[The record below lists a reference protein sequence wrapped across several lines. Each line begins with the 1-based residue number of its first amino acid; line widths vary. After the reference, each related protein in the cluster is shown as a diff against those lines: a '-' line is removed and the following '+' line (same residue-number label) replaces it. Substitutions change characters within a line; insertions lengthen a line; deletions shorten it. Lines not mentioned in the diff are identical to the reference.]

1 MVAEMPMPTI
11 LDSLPELYRGLFPSF
26 FKGPLPA
33 ETKATCSSCAMC
45 ESSNPVRIESVDGVN
60 RFFRPDT
67 KCCTYHPR
75 LPNYLVG
82 AILSDEDAAMAEG
95 RRRIQEKIARGVAV
109 NPQWIKAPTRY
120 NLLYSNARQAFGR
133 AQALLCPYYE
143 SKGGLCTIWRYREAV
158 CSTYFCKY
166 VAGADGRKFWM
177 TLKTWLT
184 LAEIQLS
191 RYALLQLLPDYV
203 LLGKDKADVQTGPL
217 TIEDLDDKR
226 LADKD
231 YSELW
236 HPWVGREEEF
246 YRRSYELVR
255 GLSSEEFD
263 NLLGLDGI
271 VEQSILQRL
280 YGNAVAPKLP
290 KVLKLNPNT
299 TTQWLPDG
307 SIALASYS
315 EFDAVALPGAAYAL
329 LVEFTGKDSV
339 EVVRQRLRDEKQADL
354 HDDIL
359 IELHRHRILVD
370 PQAPNS

>member
-1 MVAEMPMPTI
+1 MPTI
-11 LDSLPELYRGLFPSF
+11 LDSLPALYRDLFPSF
-26 FKGPLPA
+26 FQSPLPA
-33 ETKATCSSCAMC
+33 ETKATCSACAMC
-45 ESSNPVRIESVDGVN
+45 EANNPTPIESVDGVS

-82 AILSDEDAAMAEG
+82 AILADQDAPMAEG
-95 RRRIQEKIARGVAV
+95 RRRIQEKISRRVAV

-133 AQALLCPYYE
+133 TQALRCPYYE
-143 SKGGLCTIWRYREAV
+143 PQGGLCTIWRYREAV

-203 LLGKDKADVQTGPL
+203 IQGKDKADNSGGPL
-217 TIEDLDDKR
+217 TSEDLDDKP
-226 LADKD
+226 LPDKE
-231 YSELW
+231 YAELW
-236 HPWVGREEEF
+236 RQWAGREAEF
-246 YRRSYELVR
+246 YGKCFESVR
-255 GLSSEEFD
+255 ALSSEEFD
-263 NLLGLDGI
+263 NLLGLDGV
-271 VEQSILQRL
+271 VEQAILKRQHEA
-280 YGNAVAPKLP
+280 AVGPRLP
-290 KVLKLNPNT
+290 KSLKFNPST
-299 TTQWLPDG
+299 TVQWLPDG

-315 EFDAVALPGAAYAL
+315 EFDAVALPGEAYAL
-329 LVEFTGKDSV
+329 LVEFNGKDPV
-339 EVVRQRLRDEKQADL
+339 EIVRQRLRDEKQADL

-359 IELHRHRILVD
+359 IELFRHRILVD
-370 PQAPNS
+370 AQAL

>member
-1 MVAEMPMPTI
+1 
-11 LDSLPELYRGLFPSF
+11 
-26 FKGPLPA
+26 
-33 ETKATCSSCAMC
+33 
-45 ESSNPVRIESVDGVN
+45 VN

-120 NLLYSNARQAFGR
+120 NILYSNSKQVFGR
-133 AQALLCPYYE
+133 AQALRCPYYE
-143 SKGGLCTIWRYREAV
+143 ANGGLCTIWRYREAV

-203 LLGKDKADVQTGPL
+203 LLGKDKADNQSGPL
-217 TIEDLDDKR
+217 TVEDLDDQR
-226 LADKD
+226 LPEKD

-255 GLSSEEFD
+255 ALSVDEFE

-280 YGNAVAPKLP
+280 YSNAVSPKLP
-290 KVLKLNPNT
+290 ARLKLNPSA

-329 LVEFTGKDSV
+329 LVEFTGKEPV
-339 EVVRQRLRDEKQADL
+339 EVVRQRLRDEKQSDL

-359 IELHRHRILVD
+359 VELYRHRILID
-370 PQAPNS
+370 AQAPNQ

>member
-1 MVAEMPMPTI
+1 MPTI

-26 FKGPLPA
+26 FQNPQPA

-45 ESSNPVRIESVDGVN
+45 EANNPLPVESVDGVS

-82 AILSDEDAAMAEG
+82 AILADEDPAMAEG
-95 RRRIQEKIARGVAV
+95 RRRIQEKISRGVAM
-109 NPQWIKAPTRY
+109 NPQWIKAPPRY

-133 AQALLCPYYE
+133 AEALRCPYYKAE
-143 SKGGLCTIWRYREAV
+143 GGLCTIWRYREAV

-191 RYALLQLLPDYV
+191 RYAVLQLLPDYV
-203 LLGKDKADVQTGPL
+203 LTGKDKADNSGGPL
-217 TIEDLDDKR
+217 TVEDLDDKR
-226 LADKD
+226 LPEKEYA
-231 YSELW
+231 ELW
-236 HPWVGREEEF
+236 REWAGREAEF
-246 YRRSYELVR
+246 YRACFESVR
-255 GLSSEEFD
+255 KLSSEEFD

-271 VEQSILQRL
+271 VEQAILKRHHEA
-280 YGNAVAPKLP
+280 AVAPKLP
-290 KVLKLNPNT
+290 RALKFNPST
-299 TTQWLPDG
+299 TVQWLQDG

-329 LVEFTGKDSV
+329 LVEFTGKEPV
-339 EVVRQRLRDEKQADL
+339 EAVRKRLREEKQADL

-359 IELHRHRILVD
+359 IELFRHRILID
-370 PQAPNS
+370 APLS

>member
-1 MVAEMPMPTI
+1 MPSI
-11 LDSLPELYRGLFPSF
+11 LDSLPALYQNLFPAF
-26 FKGPLPA
+26 FRGPIPA

-45 ESSNPVRIESVDGVN
+45 EAANPVRIESVDGVN

-82 AILSDEDAAMAEG
+82 AILSDEDPAMAEG
-95 RRRIQEKIARGVAV
+95 RRRIEEKIARGVGV

-120 NLLYSNARQAFGR
+120 NLLYTNARQAFGR
-133 AQALLCPYYE
+133 AQALRCPYYKSE
-143 SKGGLCTIWRYREAV
+143 GGLCTIWRYREAV

-203 LLGKDKADVQTGPL
+203 LKGKDKADAAAAPL
-217 TIEDLDDKR
+217 TIEDLDDKP
-226 LADKD
+226 LPEKD
-231 YSELW
+231 YADLW
-236 HPWVGREEEF
+236 HPWVGREAEF
-246 YRRSYELVR
+246 YRRCYESVR
-255 GLSSEEFD
+255 ALSSDEFD

-271 VEQSILQRL
+271 IEQSILKRL
-280 YGNAVAPKLP
+280 HETATAPKLP
-290 KVLKLNPNT
+290 KILKLNPGAT
-299 TTQWLPDG
+299 LQWLPDG
-307 SIALASYS
+307 SLALASYS

-329 LVEFTGKDSV
+329 LVEFTGKEPV
-339 EVVRQRLRDEKQADL
+339 EAVRQRLREEKQADL

-359 IELHRHRILVD
+359 VELYRHRILVD
-370 PQAPNS
+370 AQAPQQ

>member
-1 MVAEMPMPTI
+1 MPTI
-11 LDSLPELYRGLFPSF
+11 LDSLPALYQNLFPSF
-26 FKGPLPA
+26 FQGPIPS

-45 ESSNPVRIESVDGVN
+45 ESANPVRIESVDGVN

-82 AILSDEDAAMAEG
+82 AILSDEDPAMAEG
-95 RRRIQEKIARGVAV
+95 RRRIEEKITRGVGV

-120 NLLYSNARQAFGR
+120 NLLYSSARQVFGR
-133 AQALLCPYYE
+133 AQALRCPYYE
-143 SKGGLCTIWRYREAV
+143 SNGGLCTIWRYREAV

-203 LLGKDKADVQTGPL
+203 LKGKDKADAATTPL
-217 TIEDLDDKR
+217 TVEDLDDKP
-226 LADKD
+226 LPEKEYA
-231 YSELW
+231 ELW
-236 HPWVGREEEF
+236 QPWVGREVEF
-246 YRRSYELVR
+246 YRRCYESVR
-255 GLSSEEFD
+255 ALSSEEFE
-263 NLLGLDGI
+263 NLLGLDGV
-271 VEQSILQRL
+271 VEQSILKRL
-280 YGNAVAPKLP
+280 YEKATAPQLP
-290 KVLKLNPNT
+290 KSLKLNPGAT
-299 TTQWLPDG
+299 IQWLPDG

-329 LVEFTGKDSV
+329 LVEFTGKEPV
-339 EVVRQRLRDEKQADL
+339 EAVRQRLREEKQADL

-359 IELHRHRILVD
+359 VELYRHRILVD
-370 PQAPNS
+370 AQAPQQ